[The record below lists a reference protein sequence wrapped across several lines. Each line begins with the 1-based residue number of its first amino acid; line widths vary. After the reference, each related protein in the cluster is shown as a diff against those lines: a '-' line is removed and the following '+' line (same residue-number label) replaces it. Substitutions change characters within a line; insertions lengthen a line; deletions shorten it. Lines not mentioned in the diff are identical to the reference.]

1 MATRA
6 HLYTLAGV
14 CALPRAYLRT
24 GRFPRAPIWRLCRNK
39 GLHPLRRFAAI
50 PAHPQKQYTRR
61 WRLYHFCRFYYP
73 IREVIPIAIYH
84 WNIGIVSRG
93 KGKSAIAAAAYRSG
107 EKLTNEW
114 DGMTHDYTRKG
125 GVVHTEIMLPPHAPP
140 SFSDRSTLW
149 NSVEL
154 YEKAGNAQLAREID
168 AALPIELSR
177 EEQIRLVREYYC
189 LSRSRIS
196 KDACPGVTIREDAL
210 LDMLA
215 DMLQDALDTALGQYT
230 LSLAELPRQAADR
243 AELREKITSR
253 KQEIQRLRGIVR
265 SLYENLVQG
274 VLTKDEYFDYKEK
287 YESRIADLAV
297 EMEQLED
304 GLRTMDAQAEQHRA
318 LEQDAAQIK
327 TDRALTGALIER
339 LIDRIEVSHDKQI
352 AVRYRF
358 QSEFETYA
366 EVLEQCRNM

>member
-1 MATRA
+1 MYR
-6 HLYTLAGV
+6 GFNDSKCV
-14 CALPRAYLRT
+14 VGGILP
-24 GRFPRAPIWRLCRNK
+24 
-39 GLHPLRRFAAI
+39 
-50 PAHPQKQYTRR
+50 
-61 WRLYHFCRFYYP
+61 
-73 IREVIPIAIYH
+73 
-84 WNIGIVSRG
+84 
-93 KGKSAIAAAAYRSG
+93 
-107 EKLTNEW
+107 
-114 DGMTHDYTRKG
+114 D
-125 GVVHTEIMLPPHAPP
+125 
-140 SFSDRSTLW
+140 
-149 NSVEL
+149 EL
-154 YEKAGNAQLAREID
+154 YDPEMDTEDTSTDIAVI
-168 AALPIELSR
+168 IER
-177 EEQIRLVREYYC
+177 YPEV
-189 LSRSRIS
+189 
-196 KDACPGVTIREDAL
+196 KDYFEGVSV
-210 LDMLA
+210 DMLA

-265 SLYENLVQG
+265 SLYESLVQG

-304 GLRTMDAQAEQHRA
+304 GLRTMDTQLEQHRA

-352 AVRYRF
+352 TVRYRF